1 MTASVAQLVNH
12 FRRVHIERMQ
22 GMPILN
28 PALEV
33 QAIGFR
39 ELEEHLLGVLITPWF
54 MNLVLLPGSEEWSER
69 EQGKRIR
76 VVLPHEEID
85 FNVTHDDAIGTHLTA
100 VLFRTVAD
108 FPDQDT
114 AVEIATEIMKTLF
127 VPPEK
132 PEEPKLSRRQLFTRI
147 E

>member
-1 MTASVAQLVNH
+1 MTASVAQLVDH

-33 QAIGFR
+33 QAVGFR

-54 MNLVLLPGSEEWSER
+54 MNLVLLPGNDEWSER

-76 VVLPHEEID
+76 VVLPHRITSY
-85 FNVTHDDAIGTHLTA
+85 NVCYTKLLRTNPKRTYN
-100 VLFRTVAD
+100 VLPLRWFIVCKNH
-108 FPDQDT
+108 
-114 AVEIATEIMKTLF
+114 V
-127 VPPEK
+127 V
-132 PEEPKLSRRQLFTRI
+132 
-147 E
+147 

>member
-1 MTASVAQLVNH
+1 
-12 FRRVHIERMQ
+12 
-22 GMPILN
+22 MPIVNTDLDIE
-28 PALEV
+28 AV
-33 QAIGFR
+33 GFR
-39 ELEEHLLGVLITPWF
+39 PLAEHSFGILITPWF

-114 AVEIATEIMKTLF
+114 AVEIATEIMRTLF
-127 VPPEK
+127 DPPEK